1 MGQNPALASAE
12 LGGEV
17 VGTIGMAPQ
26 AEIDEAYRQLA
37 AITGE
42 PVDAVTP
49 YGPELEAKGEAPA
62 TVVDPIAAS
71 IIRAKEARAA
81 RAPAR
86 MRSGR
91 RVSSGVIAQAR
102 SERRDFHRRVNRAK
116 TVARKMGQS
125 VTAAARDCRESGA
138 WRRGRAPAREHLSRR
153 LPKEALAT
161 QS

>member
-17 VGTIGMAPQ
+17 VRSTVAAPQ
-26 AEIDEAYRQLA
+26 AEVDEAYRQLA
-37 AITGE
+37 SITGE

-62 TVVDPIAAS
+62 TVIDPIAAS
-71 IIRAKEARAA
+71 VIRAKEARAA

-86 MRSGR
+86 IRSGK
-91 RVSSGVIAQAR
+91 RVSSEVIAQAM

-125 VTAAARDCRESGA
+125 VTAATRECRESGA
-138 WRRGRAPAREHLSRR
+138 WRRGRASSGQHAARR
-153 LPKEALAT
+153 LPKRALAT